1 MPSYESVNARR
12 ENPNSSHR
20 KRNKRTQYVEVLRF
34 DYDGKYHST
43 LYINKDICEK
53 HGLNYSSVMNALNPN
68 SKNSVSYKGFI
79 WIRKRD
85 FSEEELARRI
95 ARRKAKK
102 TLKQL
107 GESKS
112 KQIIQIDIETK
123 DGEFL
128 TVNCPCCDPSSR
140 KGKLIKNKY
149 YVKPMYVVDV
159 QVRLG
164 LRLND
169 DYQKSTKISIRGD
182 LYDSD
187 YSWNYYSV
195 ELSQDGKDYATRTY
209 SRKDIYLSEDECK
222 KAVEEKQ
229 QKESD

>member
-1 MPSYESVNARR
+1 MFDEEYYDYYEESELEKAYDEFLEKVRQCAKKDLDEKIKWIEEEGNRLYNKDEELSLK
-12 ENPNSSHR
+12 EN
-20 KRNKRTQYVEVLRF
+20 E
-34 DYDGKYHST
+34 
-43 LYINKDICEK
+43 INKKYEDIEK
-53 HGLNYSSVMNALNPN
+53 HKGNLIAEWLAEYGLDLKPAQKVYVVGTDTTAYDCPRC
-68 SKNSVSYKGFI
+68 KG
-79 WIRKRD
+79 KG
-85 FSEEELARRI
+85 
-95 ARRKAKK
+95 K
-102 TLKQL
+102 
-107 GESKS
+107 
-112 KQIIQIDIETK
+112 IDIETK